1 MLLFS
6 SSNIVQLPPS
16 KSDLWIWTEAVL
28 RRIIST
34 ARPLFPDRDH
44 SKNVKKIIY
53 VFSSFLFLKITS
65 IHLYI
70 FSSCTSNTNT
80 DTRKFSVFISYR
92 RTYVEVY
99 SSALFS
105 FELCN
110 WSYVFFLLLFSSLSP
125 RCMNDKA
132 SAEENDFSSESC
144 WFRACGPFNVCTV
157 LSCQQSLVCISNWQV
172 LLLIIFHNHP
182 TAVLVNP
189 FGRIVWLDCPY
200 QEYVEV
206 FSCVLKVIIVFFFF
220 ALQTGPEC

>member
-1 MLLFS
+1 MF
-6 SSNIVQLPPS
+6 
-16 KSDLWIWTEAVL
+16 
-28 RRIIST
+28 
-34 ARPLFPDRDH
+34 
-44 SKNVKKIIY
+44 
-53 VFSSFLFLKITS
+53 
-65 IHLYI
+65 
-70 FSSCTSNTNT
+70 
-80 DTRKFSVFISYR
+80 FISYR

-99 SSALFS
+99 SSALLS

-144 WFRACGPFNVCTV
+144 WFRACSPFNVCTV
-157 LSCQQSLVCISNWQV
+157 LSCQLVCISNWQV

-200 QEYVEV
+200 QEYVEL
-206 FSCVLKVIIVFFFF
+206 FSCVLKVIIVFFLPCRL
-220 ALQTGPEC
+220 ALNVKPSVEMEISPFSMFITLRMQKQRRGSQSWPYQTVRKQSACLE